1 MTPKNIPQM
10 KFDSKVFSFTPKD
23 ELAMSKGRNGLFKRL
38 SFYPEII
45 RAFAEIKKEGVT
57 PFEDAVTID
66 LDKISSQDKPLL
78 KQKNPS
84 LSFYIHLRGLAKQF
98 DITKFVEVRRIG
110 NRIHIV
116 GT

>member
-10 KFDSKVFSFTPKD
+10 KFDSRVFSFTPKL
-23 ELAMSKGRNGLFKRL
+23 ELPSKRGRMGVFKNL
-38 SFYPEII
+38 SFYSEIV
-45 RAFAEIKKEGVT
+45 RAFAEIKKEGVA

-66 LDKISSQDKPLL
+66 LNKVSAQDKPLL

-84 LSFYIHLRGLAKQF
+84 LSFYIHLRALAKQF
-98 DITKFVEVRRIG
+98 EIQKYVEIRRIG
-110 NRIHIV
+110 NQIHIV

>member
-1 MTPKNIPQM
+1 M
-10 KFDSKVFSFTPKD
+10 
-23 ELAMSKGRNGLFKRL
+23 
-38 SFYPEII
+38 
-45 RAFAEIKKEGVT
+45 RAFAEIKKEGIA

-66 LDKISSQDKPLL
+66 LDKVSAQDKPLL

-84 LSFYIHLRGLAKQF
+84 LSFYIHLRGLVKQY
-98 DITKFVEVRRIG
+98 DISKYVEVRRIG